1 MEKMLQYQSFPDA
14 PGDSLS
20 HEKLRALRFP
30 SLSGKR
36 FLDIG
41 CNEGFFCGFAL
52 FCGACEAIGLDRSA
66 DFITRAHRRFPQAQF
81 LCQSWDELPA
91 GPFDVILLASALHY
105 AEDQPGLIRRLTSL
119 LAPGGVLVVELGIA
133 PGDRVEWQQIDR
145 GIDRRMFPTLPQLIE
160 VLSPYAWKLI
170 GDSVLQQGDP
180 TPRHVVHISLRKPV
194 AYLLMRP
201 PGYGKT
207 TLCRDLFDQGN
218 IPVITNDALVSLIAR
233 GSHDAAPLLK
243 AAITQNYKANHLD
256 LAVRAVTGKHL
267 IDELVTIWVGIAQQR
282 DFALDGYFPESE
294 HETIRQSLQE
304 KGYLAVTLEWDHPT
318 AAFPGG
324 GYYDAT
330 IQSYIQSLSG
340 FFIGR
345 SQHLPQQG
353 LKGFIDRVE
362 IVGRS
367 LQVDGWAINS
377 VGSEQRDVSVSID
390 NLRLKQSAFENTL
403 RADVQEYLQ
412 ADRAM
417 FGFHITFELPA
428 NVQSDAIGA
437 GLTVLAY
444 DQSSETAYVLPRSPN
459 FQLLVTHKKR

>member
-1 MEKMLQYQSFPDA
+1 
-14 PGDSLS
+14 
-20 HEKLRALRFP
+20 
-30 SLSGKR
+30 
-36 FLDIG
+36 
-41 CNEGFFCGFAL
+41 
-52 FCGACEAIGLDRSA
+52 
-66 DFITRAHRRFPQAQF
+66 
-81 LCQSWDELPA
+81 
-91 GPFDVILLASALHY
+91 
-105 AEDQPGLIRRLTSL
+105 
-119 LAPGGVLVVELGIA
+119 
-133 PGDRVEWQQIDR
+133 
-145 GIDRRMFPTLPQLIE
+145 
-160 VLSPYAWKLI
+160 
-170 GDSVLQQGDP
+170 
-180 TPRHVVHISLRKPV
+180 
-194 AYLLMRP
+194 
-201 PGYGKT
+201 
-207 TLCRDLFDQGN
+207 
-218 IPVITNDALVSLIAR
+218 
-233 GSHDAAPLLK
+233 LK